1 MLKVEKVIVHY
12 GKVQALAGVSLEVR
26 ENEIHAIIG
35 ANGAGKTTLLR
46 TISGIIPSLNGRILF
61 MERDLTRLP
70 PWEIVSLG
78 ISQVPEGRMIIGP
91 LSVFDNLLL
100 GTYKRKR
107 VSKQEVLRN
116 LEEVFSLFP
125 LLKERREQKG
135 RSLSGGEQ
143 QMLAIGRALM
153 AKPKLLLL
161 DEPSLGLAP
170 RVVAEVFRVMKALAQ
185 QGITLLLVEQNAKAA
200 LNLAHRATVL
210 ELGHLV
216 IEGEAKALLDDRRVQ
231 AAYLGNPSA

>member
-70 PWEIVSLG
+70 PWEIVRLG

-107 VSKQEVLRN
+107 VSKQEVLRD

-216 IEGEAKALLDDRRVQ
+216 IEGDAKALMDDRRVQ

>member
-1 MLKVEKVIVHY
+1 MLKVEKIIVHY

-78 ISQVPEGRMIIGP
+78 ISQVPEGRMVIGP

-107 VSKQEVLRN
+107 VSKQEVLRD

-125 LLKERREQKG
+125 VLKERREQKG

-216 IEGEAKALLDDRRVQ
+216 IEGEAKALMDDSRVQ
-231 AAYLGNPSA
+231 AAYLGKHSA

>member
-1 MLKVEKVIVHY
+1 
-12 GKVQALAGVSLEVR
+12 
-26 ENEIHAIIG
+26 
-35 ANGAGKTTLLR
+35 
-46 TISGIIPSLNGRILF
+46 
-61 MERDLTRLP
+61 
-70 PWEIVSLG
+70 
-78 ISQVPEGRMIIGP
+78 
-91 LSVFDNLLL
+91 
-100 GTYKRKR
+100 
-107 VSKQEVLRN
+107 
-116 LEEVFSLFP
+116 
-125 LLKERREQKG
+125 
-135 RSLSGGEQ
+135 
-143 QMLAIGRALM
+143 M

-216 IEGEAKALLDDRRVQ
+216 IEGEAKALMGDRRVQ

>member
-1 MLKVEKVIVHY
+1 MLKVEEIIVHY

-26 ENEIHAIIG
+26 KNEIHAIIG

-46 TISGIIPSLNGRILF
+46 TISGVIPSLNGRIVF
-61 MERDLTRLP
+61 MERDLTQLP

-100 GTYKRKR
+100 GTYRRKR
-107 VSKQEVLRN
+107 VSKQELLRD
-116 LEEVFSLFP
+116 LEEIFSLFP
-125 LLKERREQKG
+125 VLKERREQKG

-153 AKPKLLLL
+153 AKPKLLLF

-170 RVVAEVFRVMKALAQ
+170 RVVAEVFRVMRALAQ

-216 IEGEAKALLDDRRVQ
+216 IEGEAKALMDDSRVQ
-231 AAYLGNPSA
+231 AAYLGKHSA

>member
-46 TISGIIPSLNGRILF
+46 TISGVIPPLNGRILF

-107 VSKQEVLRN
+107 VSKREVLRD
-116 LEEVFSLFP
+116 LEEIFSLFP
-125 LLKERREQKG
+125 ILKERREQKG

-216 IEGEAKALLDDRRVQ
+216 IEGEAKALMDDSRVQ
-231 AAYLGNPSA
+231 AAYLGKHSA

>member
-1 MLKVEKVIVHY
+1 MLKVEEIVVHY

-26 ENEIHAIIG
+26 KNEIHTIIG

-61 MERDLTRLP
+61 MERDLTQLP

-107 VSKQEVLRN
+107 VSKREVLRD
-116 LEEVFSLFP
+116 LEEIFSLFP
-125 LLKERREQKG
+125 VLKERREQKG

-170 RVVAEVFRVMKALAQ
+170 RVVAEVFRVMRALAQ

-216 IEGEAKALLDDRRVQ
+216 IEGEAKALMDDSRVQ
-231 AAYLGNPSA
+231 AAYLGKHSA

>member
-26 ENEIHAIIG
+26 KNEIHAIIG

-46 TISGIIPSLNGRILF
+46 TISGVIRSSKGHIIF
-61 MERDLTRLP
+61 EEKDLTQLP

-100 GTYKRKR
+100 GTYKRRGTSKR
-107 VSKQEVLRN
+107 EVLRN
-116 LEEVFSLFP
+116 LEEIFSLFP
-125 LLKERREQKG
+125 ILKERREQKG

-216 IEGEAKALLDDRRVQ
+216 IEGEAKALMDDRRVQ
-231 AAYLGNPSA
+231 AAYLGKHSA

>member
-1 MLKVEKVIVHY
+1 MLKVEEIIVHY

-26 ENEIHAIIG
+26 ENEIHTIIG

-46 TISGIIPSLNGRILF
+46 AISGVIRSSKGHIIF
-61 MERDLTRLP
+61 EEKDLTRLP

-116 LEEVFSLFP
+116 FEEIFSLFP
-125 LLKERREQKG
+125 VLKERREQKG

-170 RVVAEVFRVMKALAQ
+170 RVVAEVFRVMSGLSQ

-200 LNLAHRATVL
+200 LNLAHRASVL

-216 IEGEAKALLDDRRVQ
+216 IEGEAKALMDDRRVQ
-231 AAYLGNPSA
+231 AAYLGKHSA

>member
-1 MLKVEKVIVHY
+1 MLKVEEVVVHY

-26 ENEIHAIIG
+26 KNEIHAIIG

-46 TISGIIPSLNGRILF
+46 TISGVIPSLNGRILF
-61 MERDLTRLP
+61 MEKDLTQLP

-100 GTYKRKR
+100 GTYKRRGTSKR
-107 VSKQEVLRN
+107 EVLRD
-116 LEEVFSLFP
+116 LEEIFSLFP
-125 LLKERREQKG
+125 VLKERREQKG

-170 RVVAEVFRVMKALAQ
+170 RVVAEVFRVMRALAQ

-200 LNLAHRATVL
+200 LNLAHRASVL

-216 IEGEAKALLDDRRVQ
+216 IEGEAKALMDDRRVQ
-231 AAYLGNPSA
+231 AAYLGKHSA

>member
-1 MLKVEKVIVHY
+1 MLKVEEVVVHY
-12 GKVQALAGVSLEVR
+12 GKVQALAGVSLEVQK
-26 ENEIHAIIG
+26 NEIHAIIG

-46 TISGIIPSLNGRILF
+46 TISGVIPSLNGRILF

-91 LSVFDNLLL
+91 LSVLDNLLL
-100 GTYKRKR
+100 GTYKRKGA
-107 VSKQEVLRN
+107 SKQEVLRD
-116 LEEVFSLFP
+116 LEEIFSLFP
-125 LLKERREQKG
+125 ILKERREQKG

-200 LNLAHRATVL
+200 LNLAHRASVL

-216 IEGEAKALLDDRRVQ
+216 IEGEAKALMDDRRVQ

>member
-70 PWEIVSLG
+70 PWEIVRLG

-216 IEGEAKALLDDRRVQ
+216 IEGDAKALLDDRRVQ
-231 AAYLGNPSA
+231 AAYLGRPSA

>member
-1 MLKVEKVIVHY
+1 MLKVEEVIVHY

-26 ENEIHAIIG
+26 KNEIHAIIG

-46 TISGIIPSLNGRILF
+46 TISGVIPSLKGRILF

-100 GTYKRKR
+100 GTYKRKGA
-107 VSKQEVLRN
+107 SKQEVLRN
-116 LEEVFSLFP
+116 LEEIFSLFP
-125 LLKERREQKG
+125 ILKERREQKG

-200 LNLAHRATVL
+200 LNLAHRASVL

-216 IEGEAKALLDDRRVQ
+216 IEGEAKALMDDRRVQ
-231 AAYLGNPSA
+231 AAYLGKGSA

>member
-1 MLKVEKVIVHY
+1 MLKVEEIIVHY

-46 TISGIIPSLNGRILF
+46 TISGVIPPLNGRILF

-107 VSKQEVLRN
+107 VSKREVLRD
-116 LEEVFSLFP
+116 LEEIFSLFP
-125 LLKERREQKG
+125 ILKERREQKG

-216 IEGEAKALLDDRRVQ
+216 IEGEAKALMDDSRVQ
-231 AAYLGNPSA
+231 AAYLGKHSA

>member
-1 MLKVEKVIVHY
+1 MLKVEEVIVHY

-26 ENEIHAIIG
+26 ENEIHTIIG

-46 TISGIIPSLNGRILF
+46 TISGVIPSLKGRILF

-107 VSKQEVLRN
+107 VSKREVMSN

-125 LLKERREQKG
+125 VLKERREQKG

-153 AKPKLLLL
+153 AKPRLLLL

-170 RVVAEVFRVMKALAQ
+170 RVVAELFRVMKALTQ

-200 LNLAHRATVL
+200 LNLAHRASVL

-216 IEGEAKALLDDRRVQ
+216 IEGEAKALMDDSRVQ
-231 AAYLGNPSA
+231 AAYLGKHSA

>member
-1 MLKVEKVIVHY
+1 
-12 GKVQALAGVSLEVR
+12 
-26 ENEIHAIIG
+26 
-35 ANGAGKTTLLR
+35 
-46 TISGIIPSLNGRILF
+46 
-61 MERDLTRLP
+61 
-70 PWEIVSLG
+70 
-78 ISQVPEGRMIIGP
+78 MIIGP

-100 GTYKRKR
+100 GTYKRKGA
-107 VSKQEVLRN
+107 SKQEVLRN
-116 LEEVFSLFP
+116 LEEIFSLFP
-125 LLKERREQKG
+125 ILKERREQKG

-200 LNLAHRATVL
+200 LNLAHRASVL

-216 IEGEAKALLDDRRVQ
+216 IEGEAKALMDDRRVQ
-231 AAYLGNPSA
+231 AAYLGKGSA